1 MEGFHLIELP
11 KSRTLTVTLLL
22 DNFYKKGI
30 IMEFQRKKDSHNSA
44 VLVKLS
50 FRYKDPVV
58 FNKCLHSQAFN
69 SEYYPNGAY
78 PKSVLFQFFAAQLV
92 SRNKWYNN
100 EVSTIQDS
108 QNYTNLMKPSF
119 LPKSTIVCVPISK
132 FRI

>member
-78 PKSVLFQFFAAQLV
+78 PNLVLFQSLLPNQFH
-92 SRNKWYNN
+92 
-100 EVSTIQDS
+100 E
-108 QNYTNLMKPSF
+108 TNGIIMKF
-119 LPKSTIVCVPISK
+119 LQFKTRRIIPIS
-132 FRI
+132 